1 MYNWEIK
8 ECQIS
13 EYKFND
19 KYQNGGGKFIFSN
32 KGQTITLSVRV
43 ENKLLSD
50 KIQAA
55 LSIGGIN
62 AKFIASGDLEM
73 KPLKDGGTYPARILR
88 NVEAIQSE
96 DSVPEDDEIP
106 F

>member
-8 ECQIS
+8 ECKITD
-13 EYKFND
+13 YKFND
-19 KYQNGGGKFIFSN
+19 KYQNGGGKFIFS
-32 KGQTITLSVRV
+32 KKDQGISLSVRV

-55 LSIGGIN
+55 LSIEGSN
-62 AKFIASGDLEM
+62 AKFTASGDLEM
-73 KPLKDGGTYPARILR
+73 KSLKDGGFYPARILR
-88 NVEAIQSE
+88 HIEPIQSE